1 MIAKK
6 IPNKKK
12 LSTKKTRI
20 YALTNYLMKPQN
32 ENNVEKCIYSN
43 SRNFISSKHKVQQA
57 EMLALALEAPRS
69 RDPINHYVLSW
80 PQFEKPNIKQVD
92 EAVDIFLDELELS
105 DHQIFYALH
114 DDTENIHCHLVI
126 NRVHPISE
134 KVIEINKG
142 WDIKAIHKAV
152 ARIEKAQGWQPEEG
166 ALYVVNEAGVVVSN
180 KAKKENNNNKNIKIS
195 HQGVIDEEHRKGEK
209 SAMRIGKELTAGLFN
224 KVESWQELH
233 DKLSEYDMQYEKK
246 GSGSILRINGVAV
259 KSSSISRDAALS
271 KLEKK
276 LGVFMQNNTNDLP
289 PLDSYEE
296 DLIQQ
301 STNKS
306 AAPISIFTEE
316 AKPIIDRDAS
326 NDAEDESVKD
336 DAIAAAVKRKKDVH
350 QDYLD
355 ERKKNNDEVLEQKEI
370 TKSKI
375 DDMKKEEYDRLLQ
388 EKKEIE
394 DHAMFKVFINPLQGS
409 AMNKSVE
416 RTKEF
421 VDSAWNDF
429 KSKIITKELS
439 ENFSD
444 FETWLEGK
452 SEGQPAI
459 KFEGVFMKASQGG
472 VLTKSNDQT
481 EVEGQ
486 SKQNRWK
493 EFIDK
498 DIIKVKKNDDGLTDY
513 AHWKFAKTPFMT
525 ETEHELKVSGVG
537 TDKDLESIAFAL
549 LKAQD
554 KFGKVELQGDNIFI
568 ERCQAA
574 CEKFDIDMTNFVG
587 LSREAVQTNENEH
600 TQTVRTR

>member
-20 YALTNYLMKPQN
+20 YALTNYLIKPQN

-43 SRNFISSKHKVQQA
+43 SKNFISSKHKVQQA

-80 PQFEKPNIKQVD
+80 PHFEKPNIKQVD

-114 DDTENIHCHLVI
+114 EDTENIHCHLVI

-166 ALYVVNEAGVVVSN
+166 ALYVVNEAGDVVSN
-180 KAKKENNNNKNIKIS
+180 KARKEKNNNKNIKIT

-209 SAMRIGKELTAGLFN
+209 SAMRIGKELTVGLFN

-233 DKLSEYDMQYEKK
+233 DKLSEFDMQYEKK

-259 KSSSISRDAALS
+259 KSSSISRDAAIS

-276 LGVFMQNNTNDLP
+276 LGVFMQSNTNDLP
-289 PLDSYEE
+289 PLESYEE
-296 DLIQQ
+296 DLI
-301 STNKS
+301 NKS

-316 AKPIIDRDAS
+316 AKPIIERDAS
-326 NDAEDESVKD
+326 NDASDDDVKD
-336 DAIAAAVKRKKDVH
+336 DAIAAAVKRKKDAH

-370 TKSKI
+370 AKSKI
-375 DDMKKEEYDRLLQ
+375 DDMKKNEYDRLLQ

-394 DHAMFKVFINPLQGS
+394 DHARFKVFTKPLQLA

-416 RTKEF
+416 RTNEF

-429 KSKIITKELS
+429 KSKVITKELS
-439 ENFSD
+439 ENFAEFD
-444 FETWLEGK
+444 TWQQGK
-452 SEGQPAI
+452 NEGQPAI
-459 KFEGVFMKASQGG
+459 EFEGVFMKASAGG
-472 VLTKSNDQT
+472 VLTKSNNQA
-481 EVEGQ
+481 EIE
-486 SKQNRWK
+486 SEAKQNRWK

-498 DIIKVKKNDDGLTDY
+498 DIIKVKKHGEYTDY
-513 AHWKFAKTPFMT
+513 SHWKFAKTPFMI
-525 ETEHELKVSGVG
+525 ETELELKVSGVG

-554 KFGKVELQGDNIFI
+554 KFGVVELEGDNIFI

-574 CEKFDIDMTNFVG
+574 CEKFDIDMTNFAG
-587 LSREAVQTNENEH
+587 LSRDSVQTNDKEYM
-600 TQTVRTR
+600 QTVRTR